1 MAESPKHGDT
11 KDTPSR
17 QRVRLALCRQQADVG
32 PHRQE
37 YLKFASELRQFVQRF
52 ARPLLTMLQVSCN
65 HHTRAQL
72 PAHVAHWVLTR
83 HINQSR
89 KHRFLHERFGAALHA
104 HLERY
109 IGALLRSPA
118 PDDCSAASHPSPET
132 RPVVAPP
139 SPVATGEAR
148 TAIGANCVK
157 CPDGL
162 YYMERARRFSP
173 SAYFAQ
179 LCSVEQPER
188 YKLFLWLSSEQMRAV
203 RLSAQQQF
211 GRSHPPDE
219 CAPPRCV
226 FVARWVGERLTIAPA
241 P

>member
-1 MAESPKHGDT
+1 MAESPKRGDT

-37 YLKFASELRQFVQRF
+37 YLKFANELRQFVLRF
-52 ARPLLTMLQVSCN
+52 ARPLLTMLQLSCN
-65 HHTRAQL
+65 HYTRAQL

-89 KHRFLHERFGAALHA
+89 KHRFLHERFGAALHD

-118 PDDCSAASHPSPET
+118 PTAAANDCSSAASHPVTET
-132 RPVVAPP
+132 LPAEC
-139 SPVATGEAR
+139 SAK
-148 TAIGANCVK
+148 TAIGDNCLK